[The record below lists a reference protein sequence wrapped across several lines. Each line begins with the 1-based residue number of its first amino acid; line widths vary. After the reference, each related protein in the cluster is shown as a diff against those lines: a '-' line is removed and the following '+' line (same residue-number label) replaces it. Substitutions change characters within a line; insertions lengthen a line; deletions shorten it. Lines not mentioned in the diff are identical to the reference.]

1 VTVNRDSTNN
11 GKSMDVENLKAEI
24 ESLRLDLE
32 YISGIAQAQTL
43 VIRELLRAS
52 PESRERITKY
62 LALAEGTNHGGT
74 FSPEQL
80 KAMDMTLRT
89 VVSQK

>member
-1 VTVNRDSTNN
+1 
-11 GKSMDVENLKAEI
+11 MDVVNLKAEI

-62 LALAEGTNHGGT
+62 LALAEVQTTGGL
-74 FSPEQL
+74 FRQNS
-80 KAMDMTLRT
+80 
-89 VVSQK
+89 

>member
-1 VTVNRDSTNN
+1 
-11 GKSMDVENLKAEI
+11 MDVETLKAEI

-32 YISGIAQAQTL
+32 YLSGIAQAQTL

-52 PESRERITKY
+52 PESRERMAKY
-62 LALAEGTNHGGT
+62 QAFAEGTNHGGT
-74 FSPEQL
+74 FSAEQL
-80 KAMDMTLRT
+80 KAMDMTLRS